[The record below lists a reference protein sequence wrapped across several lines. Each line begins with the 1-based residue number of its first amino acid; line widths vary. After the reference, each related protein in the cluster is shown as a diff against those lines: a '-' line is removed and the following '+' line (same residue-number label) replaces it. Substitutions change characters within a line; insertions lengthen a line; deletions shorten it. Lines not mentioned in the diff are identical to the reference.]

1 MDLRHSQQLTICQQT
16 PKRVTTTKT
25 VTLGTITK
33 RAYTVIPTVV
43 TKTKTLTC
51 SIPRRQPHR
60 DPWARIT
67 PTVAFAAALET
78 GPSTASATA
87 TGAPRGRRDAFRRVA
102 EDRAEFLAAREA
114 RLAGAVIEKRGLDN
128 ATATVTELDTAKW
141 VASTSWA
148 TAPATTVT
156 MSTEATTS
164 VTTTSTST
172 VYSGVTKV
180 LITVTAV
187 SFFLT
192 TPSGYQILIPP
203 GYTHEDKD
211 QLHHCQDHIYNH
223 EAPDGHRHY
232 QDGARIKHCYL
243 QGKGWQAS
251 LSKLRA
257 ASHGGYLSFFQEG
270 INEHCMVWTAG
281 LGPGLSSW
289 KALLVDTAA
298 KVLAFLSFSC
308 SKAHFRNVRLE
319 STFRTYSY

>member
-1 MDLRHSQQLTICQQT
+1 M
-16 PKRVTTTKT
+16 TTTKT

-51 SIPRRQPHR
+51 RIPRRQPHR

-78 GPSTASATA
+78 GQSTASATA

-114 RLAGAVIEKRGLDN
+114 RLAGAVVEKRGLDN

-187 SFFLT
+187 SLAHLSISASCQMLIHSRRLHPQRQRPS
-192 TPSGYQILIPP
+192 TPLSRPRL
-203 GYTHEDKD
+203 
-211 QLHHCQDHIYNH
+211 
-223 EAPDGHRHY
+223 RSRS
-232 QDGARIKHCYL
+232 AR
-243 QGKGWQAS
+243 QS
-251 LSKLRA
+251 LSPSRRRP
-257 ASHGGYLSFFQEG
+257 HQ
-270 INEHCMVWTAG
+270 
-281 LGPGLSSW
+281 
-289 KALLVDTAA
+289 ALLSARQRVASWSEQIESPNRMDAI
-298 KVLAFLSFSC
+298 FLFSKRELM
-308 SKAHFRNVRLE
+308 SIAWPGQRVSILVSRVGKRFWSIQPPKLWLFFFSRRRIFVMLDQKAHFGHIYTRAL
-319 STFRTYSY
+319 